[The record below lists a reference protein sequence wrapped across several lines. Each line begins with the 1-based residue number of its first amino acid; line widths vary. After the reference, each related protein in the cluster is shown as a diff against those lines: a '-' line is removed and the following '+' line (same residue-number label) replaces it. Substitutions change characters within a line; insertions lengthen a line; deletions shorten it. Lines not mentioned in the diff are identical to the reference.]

1 MQASFQAG
9 KATLNPG
16 AAQLAFTDYS
26 KPGDKVTITFDPATR
41 KIRSFVVATYLD
53 DQKDAVTLN
62 ASFNSLPDGTN
73 YVETTVLNA
82 TAKEIQVKTTTSEY
96 RKAGG

>member
-1 MQASFQAG
+1 MS
-9 KATLNPG
+9 
-16 AAQLAFTDYS
+16 
-26 KPGDKVTITFDPATR
+26 
-41 KIRSFVVATYLD
+41 TYLD
-53 DQKDAVTLN
+53 DRKDAVTLN

-82 TAKEIQVKTTTSEY
+82 TAKEIQVRTTTSEY